1 MKERLL
7 FSTTALFLVCYGCTD
22 QESGGLSGVT
32 ASAGTAVVLT
42 ARLDSLV
49 SNPQDPE
56 ALTSMTRI
64 YTHLSAVANA
74 GQDGAGVFTD
84 FLTQK
89 APLEECVTRD
99 GLLIAY
105 DNCTVSSG
113 TIDGTLSSS
122 DDEIDFDLFIRAE
135 GTGGVGSLEV
145 HMHGKITL
153 TETSLGGSLIYDT
166 IIEGVDQYPDGLSF
180 TIYADYVGIALDDDQ
195 CPLSGSLLVDQE
207 FLEAST
213 GVVEATFGP
222 SCGDVGLSE

>member
-42 ARLDSLV
+42 ARLDGLV
-49 SNPQDPE
+49 ENPRDSE
-56 ALTSMTRI
+56 TLISMTRI
-64 YTHLSAVANA
+64 YTHLSTVANA
-74 GQDGAGVFTD
+74 GRDGAGVFTD

-89 APLEECVTRD
+89 APLEECVTKD
-99 GLLIAY
+99 GPLITY

-122 DDEIDFDLFIRAE
+122 GDEIDFDLWIRAE
-135 GTGGVGSLEV
+135 GVGGVGSLSV
-145 HMHGKITL
+145 HMDGGITL
-153 TETSLGGSLIYDT
+153 TDTSLEGSLTYDT

-180 TIYADYVGIALDDDQ
+180 TIYADYVGIALDEVQ

-207 FLEAST
+207 FLGEST
-213 GVVEATFGP
+213 GIVEAIFGP
-222 SCGDVGLSE
+222 SCGDVRLSE